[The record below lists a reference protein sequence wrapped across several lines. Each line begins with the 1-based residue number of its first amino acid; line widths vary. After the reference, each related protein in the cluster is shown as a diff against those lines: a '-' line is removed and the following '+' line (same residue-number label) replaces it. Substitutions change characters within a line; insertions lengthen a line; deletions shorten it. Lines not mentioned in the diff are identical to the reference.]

1 MAGDDERDD
10 HDQGEDHMNRMRIAQ
25 AVAVAAVIVIAE
37 SRLGRGGQ
45 PAPPAESGY
54 RNTRLWRIFHRITQG
69 VDQRRGWDSLP
80 IVPGLAVLTGIR
92 NVLRRENL
100 YDTGQAPTINE
111 EPLSPFKPEY
121 TTRRTNDGS
130 YNDLEHPKVGR
141 AYHRFG
147 RNVPLESTWP
157 EPEPAIMEPNP
168 RLVSRKLLTREEFVP
183 ATTVNNLA
191 GAWLQFMVHDWFS
204 HGKGDKEKPWKVPLE
219 ADDPWA
225 QKPMEIPSIIADKTR
240 PPGPSEFPPTF
251 RNTQSAW
258 WDSSQLYGTTL
269 EHQRRA
275 RSGVDG
281 KLHIGSDTRPP
292 HSGENPDGEPKREP
306 GFWLGMHMLG
316 ELFEMEHN
324 AICDRLKAAYPSYG
338 DEELFQRARLICGA
352 LQAKIHTMEWTPA
365 VISHPTMKIGMRV
378 NWFGLA
384 GEHIHKLIGRISADE
399 AISGIP
405 GSPTAHFGVPYS
417 LTEEFAA
424 VYRMHPLLADD
435 WSFRSYADDSTLA
448 NMNFRDISGP
458 AAVDV
463 ADKIKMENLFYS
475 FGTSHPGAIQLHNF
489 PRFLQ
494 EFERPDGVMQDLA
507 AIDVLRIRETGVPR
521 YCEFRRLLHM
531 PAPRTFE
538 ELTDNPQWAAQLREV
553 YGDVER
559 VDTMIGM
566 YAETNPVGFA
576 FSDTAFRVFILMAS
590 RRLNSDRFFTTDFTP
605 EVYTPV
611 GMKWID
617 DNEMTDIILRHL
629 PQLRP
634 QLRGLGN
641 AFVPWPK
648 APGPAS

>member
-1 MAGDDERDD
+1 
-10 HDQGEDHMNRMRIAQ
+10 MNRMRIAKL
-25 AVAVAAVIVIAE
+25 AGLVALIAITD
-37 SRLGRGGQ
+37 SLLGRGEREA
-45 PAPPAESGY
+45 PASEPEY
-54 RNTRLWRIFHRITQG
+54 RNSGFWRFLHRVTQS

-80 IVPGLAVLTGIR
+80 IKPGLVVLTGIR

-100 YDTGQAPTINE
+100 YDTDKAPSVGGR
-111 EPLSPFKPEY
+111 PLSPFDPRY

-130 YNDLEHPKVGR
+130 YNDLANPAMGR

-147 RNVPLESTWP
+147 RNVPLEHTWP
-157 EPEPAIMEPNP
+157 EPEPSIMEPNP
-168 RLVSRKLLTREEFVP
+168 RVVSRTLLTRDEFVA
-183 ATTVNNLA
+183 ATSVNNLA

-204 HGKGDKEKPWKVPLE
+204 HGKANKDKPWKVPIE
-219 ADDPWA
+219 PDDPWA
-225 QKPMEIPSIIADKTR
+225 QKPMEIPSIIADPTR
-240 PPGPSEFPPTF
+240 PPGASEHPPTF
-251 RNTQSAW
+251 LNTQSAW

-269 EHQRRA
+269 EHQQAA
-275 RSGVDG
+275 RTGTDG
-281 KLHIGSDTRPP
+281 KLYVGSETRPP
-292 HSGENPDGEPKREP
+292 HSGDNPDGNPKHEP

-316 ELFEMEHN
+316 EIFQMEHN
-324 AICDRLKAAYPSYG
+324 AICDHLKAAYPQYD

-365 VISHPTMKIGMRV
+365 VIAHPTMKIAMRA

-384 GEHIHKLIGRISADE
+384 EENIHKLIGRVSPDE

-405 GSPTAHFGVPYS
+405 GSPTAHYGVTYS

-435 WSFRSYADDSTLA
+435 WIFRSAEDDSERRTA
-448 NMNFRDISGP
+448 TFREISGP

-463 ADKIKMENLFYS
+463 AEEIGMQDLFYS
-475 FGTSHPGAIQLHNF
+475 FGRSHPGAIQLHNF

-494 EFERPDGVMQDLA
+494 EFERPDGVIQDLA
-507 AIDVLRIRETGVPR
+507 SVDVLRIRETGVPR
-521 YCEFRRLLHM
+521 YCQFRRLLHM

-538 ELTDNPQWAAQLREV
+538 ELTDNPEWAAQLREV

-559 VDTMIGM
+559 VDAMVGM
-566 YAETNPVGFA
+566 FAETNPTGFA

-590 RRLNSDRFFTTDFTP
+590 RRLNSDRFFTKDFTP
-605 EVYTPV
+605 EVYTKA

-617 DNEMTDIILRHL
+617 DNEMTDVILRHL
-629 PQLRP
+629 PGLRP
-634 QLRGLGN
+634 QLRGLDN

-648 APGPAS
+648 TSPDES